1 MDNTRPTVTQE
12 TSHRYVDKS
21 SGRELTFSP
30 KPDEAMVTFQGPA
43 EEGNIS
49 AVITDPAVLSV
60 SEGYSLDRGVA
71 AVNVR
76 PGLDM
81 DAAQASLAS
90 RPEVANSM
98 PVLVDEYGQS
108 RYFVPD
114 EFTLQFK
121 PDVDNVRAEQII
133 QDHGSS
139 ILVEQRTPGY
149 YTVSVPLGR
158 ALFQTIRDFSQLDEV
173 AFAEP
178 SEVSFNSADA
188 HIPGNPDFG
197 RLWGLRNIGQTV
209 NGVTGISGVDINCTD
224 AWGITKGDP
233 NVIIAIIDYGAEMD
247 HHNLQT
253 NLLPRTSEDWNF
265 ADVNDPVPKD
275 NHGHG
280 THVAGTAAAAENAT
294 GVMGVAPE
302 CRLMPLRV
310 DLSTGMNQNRADA
323 INFVTAHAS
332 AHPNRRYVINCSW
345 GINGDHAGVR
355 TAIQNAVSS
364 NVIVVSTAGNN
375 NRSTDNIPHYPSSYP
390 EVIAVAALRSDNVKE
405 KDSNYGTTVD
415 VAAPGDHVW
424 SSWLKNGHRFQ
435 SGTSTAAPHVTG
447 VAALV
452 WSRDFHLT
460 NQQVRNIIESTCDN
474 IDASNP
480 EFIGMLGH
488 GRINAFSAVSSI

>member
-12 TSHRYVDKS
+12 TVYRYVDKS

-43 EEGNIS
+43 EEGDFS
-49 AVITDPAVLSV
+49 AVIADPAVLSV

-90 RPEVANSM
+90 HPEVANSM
-98 PVLVDEYGQS
+98 PVLVDEYDQP

-114 EFTLQFK
+114 EFTVQFK
-121 PDVDNVRAEQII
+121 PDVDKVRAEQII
-133 QDHGSS
+133 QDRGSS

-149 YTVSVPLGR
+149 YTVSIPLGR
-158 ALFQTIRDFSQLDEV
+158 ALFQTIREFSQLNEV

-178 SEVSFNSADA
+178 SEASFNSADA

-209 NGVTGISGVDINCTD
+209 NGVTGISGVDINCTN
-224 AWGITKGDP
+224 AWGITKGHPD
-233 NVIIAIIDYGAEMD
+233 VIIAIIDYGADMEHD
-247 HHNLQT
+247 DLQT
-253 NLLPRTSEDWNF
+253 NLLPRDSEDWNF
-265 ADVNDPVPKD
+265 ADENDPVPNDD
-275 NHGHG
+275 NGHG
-280 THVAGTAAAAENAT
+280 THVAGTAAAAENPT
-294 GVMGVAPE
+294 GVIGVAPE

-310 DLSTGMNQNRADA
+310 DLTSGMNQNRADA
-323 INFVTAHAS
+323 INYVATHAS

-345 GINGDHAGVR
+345 GLNGDHAGVR

-364 NVIVVSTAGNN
+364 NVIVVSTAGNK

-390 EVIAVAALRSDNVKE
+390 EVIAVAALSSDNVKE
-405 KDSNYGTTVD
+405 KNSNYGSTVD

-424 SSWLKNGHRFQ
+424 SSVLDNNHNFK
-435 SGTSTAAPHVTG
+435 SGTSTAAPHVAG

-452 WSRDFHLT
+452 WSQNFHLT
-460 NQQVRNIIESTCDN
+460 NQQVRDIIESTCDN

-480 EFIGMLGH
+480 EFIGKLGH
-488 GRINAFSAVSSI
+488 GRVNAFSAVSST